1 MTVINHAAERGSAH
15 AEATWDFVQ
24 RVATRDLRVGIVG
37 LGYAGLPL
45 AIAFAEA
52 GFATTGL
59 ELNPDRV
66 AAVREGRSYLVDVPE
81 ERYAAAGGRLDAT
94 DDLDAVAELDAL
106 TICVPT
112 PLQNQRPDLGYI
124 KRAAEA
130 IATKVTPGTLVIL
143 QSTTTPGTTEEL
155 LVPILEQAGL
165 RVGVD
170 VFVGYAPERVD
181 PGNSRYGLRNTP
193 KVVAGVTDACRE
205 RTRALYATIVDE
217 VVPVSSPTVAE
228 TVKLHEN
235 TFRQVNIALANE
247 LALMCDRLGI
257 SAWEVIDAAKT
268 KPFAFMAH
276 YPGPGVGGD
285 CIPVVPHFLTWR
297 LREKGY
303 ATRLIDAA
311 HAVNRD
317 MPLHVAG
324 KVVDAL
330 NEVGRPVKGS
340 RIVVMGVTYKPDVH
354 DTRESPAL
362 EVIRELDRRGGAVR
376 FCDPYVDRVLV
387 GDRLHERLPWS
398 FETIAEADCVVMLVP
413 HRAFLERPYW
423 REAELLVDA
432 GNHVAGDVPGV
443 WRL

>member
-1 MTVINHAAERGSAH
+1 MTVNTLTDQSAFL
-15 AEATWDFVQ
+15 D
-24 RVATRDLRVGIVG
+24 RVATRHARVGIVG

-45 AIAFAEA
+45 ALAFAEA

-81 ERYAAAGGRLDAT
+81 ERYRAAEGRLYAT
-94 DDLDAVAELDAL
+94 DDFAAVADLDAL

-112 PLQNQRPDLGYI
+112 PLQNLRPDLGFV
-124 KRAAEA
+124 KRAAEMVA
-130 IATKVTPGTLVIL
+130 ERITPGTLVIL

-155 LVPILEQAGL
+155 LAPIFERAGF
-165 RVGVD
+165 RVGED
-170 VFVGYAPERVD
+170 VFLGYAPERVD
-181 PGNSRYGLRNTP
+181 PGNPTFGLRNTP
-193 KVVAGVTDACRE
+193 KIVSGLTDACRD
-205 RTRALYATIVDE
+205 RTRALYATVVDE

-257 SAWEVIDAAKT
+257 SPWEVIDAAKT

-276 YPGPGVGGD
+276 YPGAGVGGD

-297 LREKGY
+297 LREAGY

-311 HAVNRD
+311 HAVNTD
-317 MPLHVAG
+317 MPRHVAG

-330 NEVGRPVKGS
+330 NDAGRAVKGS
-340 RIVVMGVTYKPDVH
+340 RIVVLGVTYKPDVH
-354 DTRESPAL
+354 DTREAPAL
-362 EVIRELDRRGGAVR
+362 DVIGELDRRGGDVH
-376 FCDPYVDRVLV
+376 FCDPYVEDVLV
-387 GDRLHERLPWS
+387 GDHLHHRLPWS
-398 FETIAEADCVVMLVP
+398 AETIAEADCVVMVVP
-413 HRAFLERPYW
+413 HRAFLEQPHW
-423 REAELLVDA
+423 RDAALIVDA
-432 GNHVAGDVPGV
+432 GNTV
-443 WRL
+443 

>member
-1 MTVINHAAERGSAH
+1 MHTNVVSAPAETFLDRI
-15 AEATWDFVQ
+15 
-24 RVATRDLRVGIVG
+24 ATRDARVGIVG

-45 AIAFAEA
+45 ALAFAEA

-66 AAVREGRSYLVDVPE
+66 AAVRDGRSYLVDVPE
-81 ERYAAAGGRLDAT
+81 ERYAAAEGRLDAT
-94 DDLDAVAELDAL
+94 DDFTAVAELDAL

-112 PLQNQRPDLGYI
+112 PLQNLRPDLGYV
-124 KRAAEA
+124 KRAAESVA
-130 IATKVTPGTLVIL
+130 AHIRPGTLVVL

-155 LVPILEQAGL
+155 LAPIFEAAGL
-165 RVGVD
+165 RVGED
-170 VFVGYAPERVD
+170 VFLGYAPERVD
-181 PGNSRYGLRNTP
+181 PGNAVWNLRNTP
-193 KVVAGVTDACRE
+193 KIVSGVSEECRE
-205 RTRALYATIVDE
+205 RTHAVYETVVETI
-217 VVPVSSPTVAE
+217 VPVSSPTVAE
-228 TVKLHEN
+228 MVKLHEN
-235 TFRQVNIALANE
+235 TFRAVNIGLANE
-247 LALMCDRLGI
+247 LALMCDKLGI

-303 ATRLIDAA
+303 VTRMVDAA
-311 HAVNRD
+311 HAVNSD

-330 NEVGRPVKGS
+330 NDVGRSVKGS
-340 RIVVMGVTYKPDVH
+340 RILVLGVTYKPDVH

-362 EVIRELDRRGGAVR
+362 DVIRELDRRGGSVHY
-376 FCDPYVDRVLV
+376 CDPYVDSVLV
-387 GDRLHERLPWS
+387 GDRLHERRPWS
-398 FETIAEADCVVMLVP
+398 FAEMAEADCIVMLVP
-413 HRAFLERPYW
+413 HREFLERPHW
-423 REAELLVDA
+423 RKAELLVDA
-432 GNHVAGDVPGV
+432 GNHVPGERPGL